1 MAIIKGIDPES
12 HEHLLLISL
21 LRDGMLSKNELKER
35 IRRIQETKWPPN
47 VKPHAYGTYD
57 KWIHALIRRGII
69 ERLGGQVK
77 LTDLGRWIA
86 NSNLGDIFERD
97 SFLDT
102 FICKTCNSYSRVVLL
117 TPLLETINE
126 NWTNV
131 RGEIYVNLRCPKCQA
146 VSPQQAHLWP
156 KNKLIEF
163 YNRAVRE
170 LEEYVSLE
178 AQKHV

>member
-12 HEHLLLISL
+12 HENLLTISL
-21 LRDGMLSKNELKER
+21 LRNGMLSRNELKER
-35 IRRIQETKWPPN
+35 IRRIQETKWSPN
-47 VKPHAYGTYD
+47 FKPHAYRTYD
-57 KWIHALIRRGII
+57 YRIRDLIRRGIV
-69 ERLGGQVK
+69 ERLGHQVK

-97 SFLDT
+97 SFLDM
-102 FICKTCNSYSRVVLL
+102 FICRRCRSYSRVVLL

-126 NWTNV
+126 NWTNIK
-131 RGEIYVNLRCPKCQA
+131 GEVWVNLQCPKCEA
-146 VSPQQAHLWP
+146 VSPQTKLWP

-163 YNRAVRE
+163 YSRAVRE

-178 AQKHV
+178 AQKV